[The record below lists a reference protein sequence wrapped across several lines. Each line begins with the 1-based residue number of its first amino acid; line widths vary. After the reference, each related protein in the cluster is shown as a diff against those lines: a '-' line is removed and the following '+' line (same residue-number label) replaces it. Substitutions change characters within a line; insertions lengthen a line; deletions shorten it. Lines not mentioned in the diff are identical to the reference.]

1 MVEDF
6 DNVKE
11 RRGMGLLQGLVLL
24 NPVSDVIAKAMEK
37 GLIVIS
43 ASGNVLRMVPPLV
56 ITKENVDEMIAVLR
70 SCV

>member
-1 MVEDF
+1 
-6 DNVKE
+6 
-11 RRGMGLLQGLVLL
+11 MGLLQGLVLL
-24 NPVSDVIAKAMEK
+24 NPVSDVISKAMEK

>member
-1 MVEDF
+1 M
-6 DNVKE
+6 
-11 RRGMGLLQGLVLL
+11 